1 MSKDRKSPY
10 DNVNMT
16 NIRNDERLRI
26 QMVVI
31 REMIERNH
39 ISLEKI
45 DDTHK
50 LTDVMTVKGSSKTLL
65 TDVSKSE
72 R

>member
-1 MSKDRKSPY
+1 MSKDDRKSPY

-26 QMVVI
+26 QMAVI

-65 TDVSKSE
+65 TDVLKE
-72 R
+72 

>member
-65 TDVSKSE
+65 TDVLKE
-72 R
+72 